1 MFLPQKTPK
10 FFECKNCDFTT
21 SNLKDYNRHL
31 STRKHENTTKYNDFT
46 PKNPKLF
53 TCDCGKSY
61 PYRSSLY
68 NHKKKCSIVVEHEPA
83 DTENIDYKK
92 MFLSMVKEN
101 NELCTTIMTRQNELN
116 EKINTTNINNQI
128 IGDNNTIN
136 KQKLNINIFLNE
148 QCKDALTMNEFI
160 DKIKITLDDLLVTK
174 DRGLTEGVSNIF
186 IENMNKLSLHERPMH
201 CTDVKRETV
210 YIKCNGED
218 KGTNWLHDSENT
230 KLKEALKKVSQVQQK
245 SLDKWTEEHPDWME
259 NQELQQEYMKLVKNC
274 TDDLQEN
281 KREEKLIK
289 RVCNKVYLGDTTT
302 DT

>member
-31 STRKHENTTKYNDFT
+31 STRKHENTTKYNTFT
-46 PKNPKLF
+46 PKNPRLF
-53 TCDCGKSY
+53 ACECGKSY

-68 NHKKKCSIVVEHEPA
+68 NHRKKCKILEKNEST

-101 NELCTTIMTRQNELN
+101 KDLCTNIITRQNELN
-116 EKINTTNINNQI
+116 EKISMTNINNQI

-136 KQKLNINIFLNE
+136 KNKLNINIFLNE

-186 IENMNKLSLHERPMH
+186 IENMNKLSLYERPMH

-218 KGTNWLHDSENT
+218 KGTNWLQDSKNT
-230 KLKEALKKVSQVQQK
+230 QLKEALKKVSQVQQK
-245 SLDKWTEEHPDWME
+245 SLDKWTREHPNWME
-259 NQELQQEYMKLVKNC
+259 NPALQQEYMKLVKNC

-281 KREEKLIK
+281 KREEKVIK
-289 RVCNKVYLGDTTT
+289 KVCNKVYLGDTVT
-302 DT
+302 D

>member
-10 FFECKNCDFTT
+10 FFECKFCDFTT

-31 STRKHENTTKYNDFT
+31 TTRKHENTTKYNDFT

-53 TCDCGKSY
+53 TCECGKTY

-68 NHKKKCSIVVEHEPA
+68 NHKKRCTIIVKDESNDKE
-83 DTENIDYKK
+83 DIDYKK

-101 NELCTTIMTRQNELN
+101 KDLCTTIITRQNELN
-116 EKINTTNINNQI
+116 DKINTTNINNQI

-136 KQKLNINIFLNE
+136 KHKLNINIFLNE

-186 IENMNKLSLHERPMH
+186 IENMNKLSLHQRPMH

-210 YIKCNGED
+210 YIKCNGEN
-218 KGTNWLHDSENT
+218 KEANWLHDSENT
-230 KLKEALKKVSQVQQK
+230 QLKEALKKVSQVQQK
-245 SLDKWTEEHPDWME
+245 SLDKWTKEHPDWME
-259 NQELQQEYMKLVKNC
+259 NPEQQQEYMKLVKNC

-281 KREEKLIK
+281 KREEKVIK
-289 RVCNKVYLGDTTT
+289 RVCNKVYLGDTIT
-302 DT
+302 D